1 MLTTED
7 EADRVW
13 GSAKTIL
20 GLASG
25 GGQSGQKVGRGE
37 RSSLFAYV
45 HGGRGQGFAV
55 S

>member
-1 MLTTED
+1 MELSQD
-7 EADRVW
+7 DP
-13 GSAKTIL
+13 GSCER
-20 GLASG
+20 

-37 RSSLFAYV
+37 HSSLFAYV